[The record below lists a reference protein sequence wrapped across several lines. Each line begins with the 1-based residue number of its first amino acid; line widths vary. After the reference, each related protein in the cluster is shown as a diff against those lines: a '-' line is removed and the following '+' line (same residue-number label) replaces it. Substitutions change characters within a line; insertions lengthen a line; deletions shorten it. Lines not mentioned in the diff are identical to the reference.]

1 MILDGLTVI
10 VPAKNEENN
19 ILAALKKVM
28 EIASSWEEL
37 EVIFIDDGSTDNT
50 SNLAIPFIKSNF
62 SKYQIIKNTNSRNL
76 GGVFKQGLQL
86 ASLDNI
92 LVVQGQNVTTVENLL
107 RLFSYFNPK
116 IDLVIPYQSNIHERA
131 FHRVIISLTFTF
143 LLRLVSGVHL
153 RYFNH
158 SVLMKTKQ
166 IRKLEIQTDSYAY
179 QAEILIKLIWKGAT
193 YVEVPVVDVFVH
205 KKRTSAF
212 KWKNIQGVAKF
223 FRYILKLRIQT
234 RYQSTCEK

>member
-19 ILAALKKVM
+19 ILAALKKVK
-28 EIASSWEEL
+28 EIASSWQEL
-37 EVIFIDDGSTDNT
+37 EVVFIDDGSIDCT
-50 SNLAIPFIKSNF
+50 SKLAIPFIQDNF
-62 SKYQIIKNTNSRNL
+62 SKYQIIRNTNSRNL

-86 ASLDNI
+86 ASLANI

-107 RLFSYFNPK
+107 RLFSHFDPM
-116 IDLVIPYQSNIHERA
+116 IDLVIPYQSNIFERA
-131 FHRVIISLTFTF
+131 PHRVIISLAFTF

-153 RYFNH
+153 KYFNH

-166 IRKLEIQTDSYAY
+166 IRELDIKTDSYAY

-212 KWKNIQGVAKF
+212 KWKNIQGVADF

-234 RYQSTCEK
+234 RYQSACEK